1 MAGAFDT
8 IARQLP
14 GVTIRKL
21 ATALGILVLAS
32 VVAWV
37 AGTAPAVAAGAT
49 TTGRASVVVAPDTAS
64 PGQQVQVI
72 AAGLPPSKD
81 AEVELCGDLDL
92 TGSADCALDVATGGP
107 TSPSG
112 TLTVPLTVEVPPV
125 PCPCVVAVSVDGQP
139 IAGATTAVSVTGAP
153 TGPLSPVAAPAADVR
168 VVSLSVETPFD
179 WKTLVGGAP
188 RGTLVLRLRN
198 DGGAAAALPIATVEA
213 GAGGRAATSLS
224 PAPLGP
230 LSPGETRT
238 WTIPLSFPALDYG
251 GIAVRVVVPLPGEHL
266 VAVTRV
272 ADIPWVPLGILAL
285 IILLAGWAVVRRLRR
300 ILRHRQERVPDVGE
314 VTQPVGPPVGPGAD
328 GAEGPGTGH
337 QPAGGSRGAQSTGPA
352 PVDGQVPAFA
362 GNGDH
367 AATGPSARTGT
378 TGSTSATSD
387 CSRHSGRSR
396 RSGNDSDDAREPSS
410 ASASVQGTRST
421 ARYHWEEEVWFMGR
435 EEPRRGD
442 HSATDGRTG
451 HEDRIGRD
459 AENRRAPGPR

>member
-153 TGPLSPVAAPAADVR
+153 TGPLSRVAAPAADVR

-328 GAEGPGTGH
+328 GAEEPGTDH
-337 QPAGGSRGAQSTGPA
+337 QPAPAGSQGAPGTAPA
-352 PVDGQVPAFA
+352 PVDGEVSALA
-362 GNGDH
+362 GTDSH
-367 AATGPSARTGT
+367 TDTRTSARTGAIGT
-378 TGSTSATSD
+378 MAAAGGH
-387 CSRHSGRSR
+387 SRHSG
-396 RSGNDSDDAREPSS
+396 NDPDDAREPSR
-410 ASASVQGTRST
+410 ASASVQGSRST
-421 ARYHWEEEVWFMGR
+421 TRYRWEEEVWFMGR
-435 EEPRRGD
+435 EEP
-442 HSATDGRTG
+442 TLDGHGSMGGGTG
-451 HEDRIGRD
+451 HDHRVGHA
-459 AENRRAPGPR
+459 AENPGPPGPA